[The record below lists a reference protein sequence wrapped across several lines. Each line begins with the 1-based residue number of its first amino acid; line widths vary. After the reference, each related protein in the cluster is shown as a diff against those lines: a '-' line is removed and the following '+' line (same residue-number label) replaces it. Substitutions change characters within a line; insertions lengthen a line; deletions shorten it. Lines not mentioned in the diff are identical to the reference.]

1 MKKAFSLVFMF
12 LAFALLMVGCSDS
25 PKTVAKK
32 YVQALSNG
40 DVEEAN
46 KYSTSR
52 THVLNG
58 FAASMINLGDNL
70 GEDTSKSSDL
80 KEGLESNTGSFNMT
94 CRQPNRLHSNKG
106 DVAKIYS
113 KEGKDPMILKKV
125 NGDWKVDIEK

>member
-58 FAASMINLGDNL
+58 FAASMINLG
-70 GEDTSKSSDL
+70 EDTSKSSDL
-80 KEGLESNTGSFNMT
+80 KEGLEEIENA
-94 CRQPNRLHSNKG
+94 RVEIDG

>member
-12 LAFALLMVGCSDS
+12 LAFALLMVGCGDS

-70 GEDTSKSSDL
+70 GEDASKSSDL
-80 KEGLESNTGSFNMT
+80 KEGLEEIKNA
-94 CRQPNRLHSNKG
+94 RIEIDG

-113 KEGKDPMILKKV
+113 KEDKEDPMILKKV

>member
-1 MKKAFSLVFMF
+1 MKKAFSLMFMF

-32 YVQALSNG
+32 DVQALSNG

-52 THVLNG
+52 THALNG

-80 KEGLESNTGSFNMT
+80 KEGLEEIENA
-94 CRQPNRLHSNKG
+94 RVEIDG

-113 KEGKDPMILKKV
+113 KEGKDPMSLKKA

>member
-40 DVEEAN
+40 DV
-46 KYSTSR
+46 
-52 THVLNG
+52 
-58 FAASMINLGDNL
+58 
-70 GEDTSKSSDL
+70 
-80 KEGLESNTGSFNMT
+80 
-94 CRQPNRLHSNKG
+94 
-106 DVAKIYS
+106 AKIYS

>member
-52 THVLNG
+52 THALNG

-80 KEGLESNTGSFNMT
+80 KEGLEEIENA
-94 CRQPNRLHSNKG
+94 RVEIDG
-106 DVAKIYS
+106 DVAKIYVVS
-113 KEGKDPMILKKV
+113 SGCISLNSTSLYFAVHNSFRCKCHD
-125 NGDWKVDIEK
+125 

>member
-1 MKKAFSLVFMF
+1 MEKAFSLVFMF

-70 GEDTSKSSDL
+70 GEDASKSSDL
-80 KEGLESNTGSFNMT
+80 KEGLEKFENA
-94 CRQPNRLHSNKG
+94 RVEIDG

-113 KEGKDPMILKKV
+113 KEDKEDPMILKKV

>member
-1 MKKAFSLVFMF
+1 MKKAFSLMFMF

-70 GEDTSKSSDL
+70 GEDASKSSDL
-80 KEGLESNTGSFNMT
+80 KEGLEKFENA
-94 CRQPNRLHSNKG
+94 RVEIDG

-113 KEGKDPMILKKV
+113 KEDKEDPMILKKV